1 MRKLAGCWQVK
12 SSCSE
17 YLKMSNCNYIA
28 CLKHLKD
35 LTDPRLLN
43 FSVGEKIYTFSY

>member
-28 CLKHLKD
+28 HLKHLKD
-35 LTDPRLLN
+35 PRHLN
-43 FSVGEKIYTFSY
+43 SKVSSDLIEKL